1 MKVEAKKTERIET
14 EEPQQSSGDHTD
26 QQTARLNRKLFLTNC
41 VLAISI
47 AVNVKLL
54 FG

>member
-1 MKVEAKKTERIET
+1 MEAKKTDYIEAEERQQISSSIDDRET
-14 EEPQQSSGDHTD
+14 VK
-26 QQTARLNRKLFLTNC
+26 LNRKLFLTNC

>member
-1 MKVEAKKTERIET
+1 MKMEAKKSNYMDAE
-14 EEPQQSSGDHTD
+14 QQQKCGKAAD
-26 QQTARLNRKLFLTNC
+26 QTTVRLNRKLFLTNC